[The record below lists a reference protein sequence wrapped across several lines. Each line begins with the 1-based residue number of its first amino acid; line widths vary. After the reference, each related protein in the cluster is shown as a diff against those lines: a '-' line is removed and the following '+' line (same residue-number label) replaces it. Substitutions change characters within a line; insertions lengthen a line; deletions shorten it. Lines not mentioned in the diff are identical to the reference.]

1 MTVNEFQ
8 IPNEQREHDE
18 NRLTMRQ
25 LDLMMD
31 SLSSYLLEVE
41 GYTQEG
47 MGNIKDDVFDL
58 LSLVGQ
64 YRNHRANNERRQE
77 EGVTIQYD
85 AVEEFFKWGHE
96 MDKAIVNGERVGKDM
111 DLL

>member
-1 MTVNEFQ
+1 
-8 IPNEQREHDE
+8 
-18 NRLTMRQ
+18 
-25 LDLMMD
+25 MD

-47 MGNIKDDVFDL
+47 MGTIKDDVFDL

-64 YRNHRANNERRQE
+64 YRNHRANNEQRKE

-96 MDKAIVNGERVGKDM
+96 MDMAIVNGERVGKDL